1 MRCKSFHR
9 AVRTRLLLAAT
20 AMMSWTCP
28 AVAAGTF
35 AGKVVVVVDGD
46 TIVVRDDRTVR
57 HEIRLAGI
65 DAPEIRQPYGVR
77 SRGHLAELL
86 YGKRVIVA
94 WYKHDR
100 YSRVLG
106 RVMLPSGASC
116 ARPPCTIDAGWVQVT
131 TGYAWHDRQHLDEQT
146 VEDRVRYARAEH
158 DARLRRLGLWAE
170 TQPMPPWRYRHLHP
184 RVASRAGD

>member
-1 MRCKSFHR
+1 MRL
-9 AVRTRLLLAAT
+9 VLAAI
-20 AMMSWTCP
+20 AMASWTGP
-28 AVAAGTF
+28 GVAAGTF
-35 AGKVVVVVDGD
+35 AGKVVVVIDGD

-100 YSRVLG
+100 YNRVLG
-106 RVMLPSGASC
+106 RVMLPSSASC
-116 ARPPCTIDAGWVQVT
+116 ARPPCTIDANWVQIT
-131 TGYAWHDRQHLDEQT
+131 TGYAWHDKQHLDEQAM
-146 VEDRVRYARAEH
+146 EDRVRYARAEQE
-158 DARLRRLGLWAE
+158 ARLRRLGLWAE
-170 TQPMPPWRYRHLHP
+170 AQPMSPWHYRHLHP
-184 RVASRAGD
+184 RVASRFDDGRR